1 VNSPLLELKNI
12 NLTVSNF
19 KINDINLCLYPGEV
33 HMIMGENG
41 SGKSLLMELIS
52 GMLQPDS
59 GDIYFEGQL
68 VKPKSLSFY
77 SSNEL
82 IYIQQH
88 SILLDS
94 LSVAENL
101 YFSNLPYKNR
111 LLRSI
116 DYEKLNRQF
125 CDLIDELSL
134 PIGTT
139 DNVGTLG
146 LAQRQMIEF
155 CKAYVSDAK
164 VILLDEPSA
173 ALTQSERDLLYHIVN
188 RIKARGAG
196 IIYITHRI
204 DDTMRIG
211 DRISII
217 KDGTLIATKVVKETK
232 EEEIVHLLVGTRL
245 HERYPKMK
253 VKKGKTLLTVTDLCF
268 EDKLANIN
276 FQLREGE
283 VLGITGLAGSGRTL
297 LAKCLFG
304 AIEYSGQI
312 TIKGKPIKL
321 SSPRV
326 AIQNGIALMPEDR
339 IEDSIFKEL
348 DTNENVAFP
357 SLHRFS
363 RNLIINSDFM
373 KQAVSDYLTKIN
385 IPKIFRKSILAYSEG
400 SLQKAMFAKWL
411 MSLANIFIL
420 DEPTRGIDLASK
432 IDIYNFI
439 NDMTKK
445 KAAIIYISSDID
457 EIMGI
462 CDRVAVLSDKT
473 LVCNLPTDSTTVEEI
488 TGIQTRSS
496 SNQRLLSSALQASLQ
511 TPEN

>member
-1 VNSPLLELKNI
+1 MNNPLLELKNI

-19 KINDINLCLYPGEV
+19 KISDINLCLYPGEV

-52 GMLQPDS
+52 GLLQPDS

-82 IYIQQH
+82 IFIQQH
-88 SILLDS
+88 SILIEN

-101 YFSNLPYKNR
+101 FFHNLPYKSR
-111 LLRSI
+111 FLRSI
-116 DYEKLNRQF
+116 DYEKLNSLYR
-125 CDLIDELSL
+125 DLINELYL
-134 PIGTT
+134 PISPT
-139 DNVGTLG
+139 DTVRTLG
-146 LAQRQMIEF
+146 LAQKQMIEF

-164 VILLDEPSA
+164 VVILDEPSA
-173 ALTQSERDLLYHIVN
+173 ALTPSERELLYQIVN

-196 IIYITHRI
+196 IFYITHRI
-204 DDTMRIG
+204 DDTMKIG

-217 KDGTLIATKVVKETK
+217 RDGSLVATKVISDIT
-232 EEEIVHLLVGTRL
+232 EEEIVHLLVGNRI

-253 VKKGKTLLTVTDLCF
+253 IKKGKVLLSVSDLGY
-268 EDKLANIN
+268 EDKLAGIS

-304 AIEYSGQI
+304 AANYSGQI
-312 TIKGKPIKL
+312 SIKGKPVRL
-321 SSPRV
+321 SSPRA
-326 AIQNGIALMPEDR
+326 AIKNGIALMPENR
-339 IEDSIFKEL
+339 LEDSIFREL

-373 KQAVSDYLTKIN
+373 KQAVLDYITKIN
-385 IPKIFRKSILAYSEG
+385 IPKVFRKNILAYSEG
-400 SLQKAMFAKWL
+400 SLQKAIFAKWL
-411 MSLANIFIL
+411 MSLANVFIL

-445 KAAIIYISSDID
+445 KAGIIYISSDID
-457 EIMGI
+457 EIIGI

-473 LVCNLPTDSTTVEEI
+473 LICDLPTDSTSVEEI
-488 TGIQTRSS
+488 TAIQIRSS
-496 SNQRLLSSALQASLQ
+496 ANRRKLHGNQDTKS
-511 TPEN
+511 

>member
-19 KINDINLCLYPGEV
+19 KINDINLCLYAGEV

-41 SGKSLLMELIS
+41 SGKSILMELIS
-52 GMLQPDS
+52 GMQQPDS

-68 VKPKSLSFY
+68 VKPKSLTFY

-82 IYIQQH
+82 IFIQQH
-88 SILLDS
+88 SILIEN

-101 YFSNLPYKNR
+101 YFHNLPYKSK
-111 LLRSI
+111 LLHSI
-116 DYEKLNRQF
+116 DYDKLNKQF
-125 CDLIDELSL
+125 SDLVKELNL

-139 DNVGTLG
+139 DTVRTLG

-164 VILLDEPSA
+164 VVILDEPSA
-173 ALTQSERDLLYHIVN
+173 ALTPSERDLLYRIVN
-188 RIKARGAG
+188 HIKARGAG
-196 IIYITHRI
+196 VFYITHRV

-217 KDGTLIATKVVKETK
+217 RDGSLIATKVIKETT
-232 EEEIVHLLVGTRL
+232 EDEIVRLLVGTRL
-245 HERYPKMK
+245 NERYPKMK
-253 VKKGKTLLTVTDLCF
+253 VKKGKTLLAVTDLGF
-268 EDKLANIN
+268 EDKLAGIN
-276 FQLREGE
+276 FQLKEGE

-304 AIEYSGQI
+304 AVAYSGQI
-312 TIKGKPIKL
+312 TIKGKPVKL
-321 SSPRV
+321 LSPRT
-326 AIQNGIALMPEDR
+326 AIQNGIALMPENR
-339 IEDSIFKEL
+339 IEDSIFQEL

-373 KQAVSDYLTKIN
+373 KQAVLDYITKIN

-400 SLQKAMFAKWL
+400 SLQKAIFAKWL

-445 KAAIIYISSDID
+445 KAGIIYISSDID

-473 LVCNLPTDSTTVEEI
+473 LICDLPTDSTTVEEI
-488 TGIQTRSS
+488 TGIQIRSS
-496 SNQRLLSSALQASLQ
+496 SRQLRHSSKLSD
-511 TPEN
+511 N

>member
-1 VNSPLLELKNI
+1 MNNPLLELKNI

-19 KINDINLCLYPGEV
+19 KINDISLCLYPGEV

-41 SGKSLLMELIS
+41 SGKSMLMQLIS
-52 GMLQPDS
+52 GLLQPDS

-68 VKPKSLSFY
+68 VKPKSLTFY

-82 IYIQQH
+82 IFIQQH
-88 SILLDS
+88 SILIEN

-101 YFSNLPYKNR
+101 YFHNLPYKNKV
-111 LLRSI
+111 LRSI
-116 DYEKLNRQF
+116 DYVKLNKQLL
-125 CDLIDELSL
+125 DLISELNL
-134 PIGTT
+134 PITIT
-139 DNVGTLG
+139 DTVKNLG

-164 VILLDEPSA
+164 VVILDEPSA
-173 ALTQSERDLLYHIVN
+173 ALTSSERELLYRIVN
-188 RIKARGAG
+188 HIKARGAG
-196 IIYITHRI
+196 IFYITHRI

-217 KDGTLIATKVVKETK
+217 KNGSLIATKIVKETI
-232 EEEIVHLLVGTRL
+232 EEEIVHLLVGTL
-245 HERYPKMK
+245 LNERYPKIK
-253 VKKGKTLLTVTDLCF
+253 TKKGKTLLTVTNLGF
-268 EDKLANIN
+268 EDKLTNIS

-283 VLGITGLAGSGRTL
+283 ILGITGLAGSGRTL

-304 AIEYSGQI
+304 AVKYDGQI
-312 TIKGKPIKL
+312 SIKNKPIKL

-326 AIQNGIALMPEDR
+326 AIHSGIALMPENR
-339 IEDSIFKEL
+339 IEDSIFTDL
-348 DTNENVAFP
+348 DANENVAFP

-363 RNLIINSDFM
+363 KNLIINSDYM
-373 KQAVSDYLTKIN
+373 KQVVLDYIIKIN
-385 IPKIFRKSILAYSEG
+385 IPKLFRKSILNYTEG

-411 MSLANIFIL
+411 MSLANVFIL

-445 KAAIIYISSDID
+445 KAGIIYISSDID

-473 LVCNLPTDSTTVEEI
+473 LICDLPTESTSVEEI
-488 TGIQTRSS
+488 TGIQIRSS
-496 SNQRLLSSALQASLQ
+496 ANRRLLNKQS
-511 TPEN
+511 